1 MPVSRLAPI
10 YQWLGDLLINWDGH
24 MQQAL
29 ALCLEGLELVGD
41 AKTVESAMIEGILG
55 FVYEMTGEATKHAEI
70 ARHLETYV
78 LELPYQA
85 ELSTAFGV
93 VGIYYFNGKN
103 MAEAM
108 HWREEALKRYWAA
121 HDLRRV
127 GDFPLGFWGL
137 LLGADSE
144 EVLGGLREA
153 RKLLVQVGDDKRVN
167 RNDVETGIVA
177 YMYGELD
184 TALTHLR
191 RATLDAP
198 GINDEHL
205 PDMQRWLG
213 ETHIGA
219 WRVRAR
225 SRGSKG
231 GDIAL

>member
-1 MPVSRLAPI
+1 M
-10 YQWLGDLLINWDGH
+10 
-24 MQQAL
+24 
-29 ALCLEGLELVGD
+29 
-41 AKTVESAMIEGILG
+41 
-55 FVYEMTGEATKHAEI
+55 
-70 ARHLETYV
+70 
-78 LELPYQA
+78 
-85 ELSTAFGV
+85 
-93 VGIYYFNGKN
+93 
-103 MAEAM
+103 
-108 HWREEALKRYWAA
+108 
-121 HDLRRV
+121 RRV

-167 RNDVETGIVA
+167 RNDVETAIVA

-213 ETHIGA
+213 ETFIG
-219 WRVRAR
+219 
-225 SRGSKG
+225 RGEYELAVEVLREA
-231 GDIAL
+231 DIAL